1 MATSVDDRV
10 ITGYEP
16 KYVFMSEL
24 EIDYKHTHIKNTL
37 LVRHASCNMMP
48 HRDR

>member
-24 EIDYKHTHIKNTL
+24 EIDYKHTHIKKHVACSTCKL
-37 LVRHASCNMMP
+37 QHDAAS
-48 HRDR
+48 